1 MKLPNFSTTFL
12 LLQANHNVNVRLAV
26 TVAAVQSIISRSWF
40 EIGTVLVRYWYGIG
54 PRLVRDW
61 SVVGTRLVRRGAY
74 AKRATRLRQGDELPL
89 FANYTLQNGLFVKN
103 LQIYL
108 HIQKKCSI
116 FVLDFK
122 TSCII

>member
-1 MKLPNFSTTFL
+1 MNLEVIFL
-12 LLQANHNVNVRLAV
+12 LSPISTHYFKGRSLRDSS
-26 TVAAVQSIISRSWF
+26 AAERHYILF
-40 EIGTVLVRYWYGIG
+40 
-54 PRLVRDW
+54 
-61 SVVGTRLVRRGAY
+61 RLVRRGAY

-108 HIQKKCSI
+108 HIPKKCCN

-122 TSCII
+122 TSGIV